1 MSPSVARRIACI
13 RLPAG
18 APELG
23 GDARAALAGALLAAA
38 PRVVPVRGHPR
49 AFWADVT
56 GMERHGG
63 DAGVGRALAEAAR
76 RAGWEA
82 RVGVAG
88 CCIAAAAAT
97 RERAVP
103 VRVVPPGREAAYL
116 RRRSLSLVPMHADLR
131 HSLALLGLQTC
142 GGLAA
147 LVPAEVE
154 LRFGA
159 EGLRAWRL
167 ARGDDPRWPFRP
179 AAPGIATAEADF
191 EPPIEAAEPLRFVL
205 GGLIESVTGQLA
217 ARQRIPAR
225 LRLELR
231 VEDAADDVREVRPA
245 RPTAD
250 ARVLAD
256 LCRRAIEG
264 VPLAAP
270 VRGVALVAEEEG
282 TARADQLDAFAA
294 PAPDPGALHAAL
306 LPVFARWG
314 DGALSGAV
322 HHGAHLPGEQ
332 AEWAARGS
340 GGIAALAQARPAGA
354 DRSGD
359 ATVVFLNTLA
369 LCLRRLP
376 QPLGVEV
383 REDAEHRPLQVDVPA
398 VQNAL
403 TGWGMGSFPP
413 RMWKTRAEG
422 PERISGAWWARATAR
437 EYWRIESPEGWL
449 GLVFR
454 DASTGR
460 WYLEGWYD

>member
-1 MSPSVARRIACI
+1 MSRRIACI
-13 RLPAG
+13 RLPSGSPA
-18 APELG
+18 AE

-38 PRVVPVRGHPR
+38 PRVIPVRGYPR

-56 GMERHGG
+56 GMEGHGG
-63 DAGVGRALAEAAR
+63 DAGVARALASAAEQ
-76 RAGWEA
+76 AGHPA
-82 RVGVAG
+82 HVGIAG

-97 RERAVP
+97 RERTVP

-116 RRRSLSLVPMHADLR
+116 RGRSLAVLPIHPDLR
-131 HSLALLGLQTC
+131 HSLTLLGLRSC
-142 GGLAA
+142 GDLAA

-167 ARGDDPRWPFRP
+167 ARGDDTRWPFRP
-179 AAPGIATAEADF
+179 AAPGIPAAEADF
-191 EPPIEAAEPLRFVL
+191 EPAIETSEPLRFVL
-205 GGLIESVTGQLA
+205 GGLIGSVLGQLE

-225 LRLELR
+225 LRLVLR
-231 VEDAADDVREVRPA
+231 VEDSVDDVREVRPA

-256 LCRRAIEG
+256 LCRRA
-264 VPLAAP
+264 VDARPLAGP
-270 VRGVALVAEEEG
+270 VRGVSLVAEEEG
-282 TARADQLDAFAA
+282 TARADQLDAFTA

-314 DGALSGAV
+314 EGALSTAV
-322 HHGAHLPGEQ
+322 HNGAHLPGEH
-332 AEWAARGS
+332 ADWAARGS
-340 GGIAALAQARPAGA
+340 DGIAAVADVRPASTE
-354 DRSGD
+354 RSGGD
-359 ATVVFLNTLA
+359 SPAFRNTLP

-376 QPLGVEV
+376 EPLSVTV
-383 REDAEHRPLQVDVPA
+383 RVDAEQRPAQVDIPP

-403 TGWGMGSFPP
+403 PGGGIGGFPP

-422 PERISGAWWARATAR
+422 PERISGAWWARGTAR
-437 EYWRIESPEGWL
+437 EYWRVESPDGWL
-449 GLVFR
+449 GLVYR
-454 DASTGR
+454 DGPTGR

>member
-1 MSPSVARRIACI
+1 MERRIACI
-13 RLPAG
+13 RLPAD
-18 APELG
+18 APAP
-23 GDARAALAGALLAAA
+23 DARARGALSGALLAAA

-49 AFWADVT
+49 AFWADTT
-56 GMERHGG
+56 GMEGHGG

-76 RAGWEA
+76 RAGYPA
-82 RVGVAG
+82 RVGVAS

-116 RRRSLSLVPMHADLR
+116 RRRSLSLVPMDPNLR
-131 HSLALLGLQTC
+131 HSLELLGLKTC
-142 GGLAA
+142 GDLAA

-167 ARGDDPRWPFRP
+167 ARGDDARWPFRP
-179 AAPGIATAEADF
+179 AAPGVAAAEADF
-191 EPPIEAAEPLRFVL
+191 EPPIENAEPLRFVL
-205 GGLIESVTGQLA
+205 GGLIGSVLGQLA

-225 LRLELR
+225 LRLTLR
-231 VEDAADDVREVRPA
+231 VEDADDDVREVRPA

-256 LCRRAIEG
+256 LCRRAVEAG
-264 VPLAAP
+264 PLAGP
-270 VRGVALVAEEEG
+270 VRGVSLLAEEEG
-282 TARADQLDAFAA
+282 TARADQLDAFTA

-314 DGALSGAV
+314 DGALSAAV
-322 HHGAHLPGEQ
+322 HHGAHLPGEH
-332 AEWAARGS
+332 AEWAPRGS
-340 GGIAALAQARPAGA
+340 DGIGAVSGARPGGEE
-354 DRSGD
+354 RSGE
-359 ATVVFLNTLA
+359 ASHAFRNTLL

-376 QPLGVEV
+376 EPVPVEV
-383 REDAEHRPLQVDVPA
+383 REDPELRPVQVEFP
-398 VQNAL
+398 NAL
-403 TGWGMGSFPP
+403 PGGGMGSFPP

-422 PERISGAWWARATAR
+422 PERISGAWWSRAAAR
-437 EYWRIESPEGWL
+437 EYWRVESPEGWL
-449 GLVFR
+449 GLVYR
-454 DASTGR
+454 DAASGR

>member
-1 MSPSVARRIACI
+1 MSTRRIACI
-13 RLPAG
+13 RLPDP
-18 APELG
+18 APALEA
-23 GDARAALAGALLAAA
+23 DARAALAGALLAAA
-38 PRVVPVRGHPR
+38 PRVIPVRGHPR

-56 GMERHGG
+56 GMEGHGG
-63 DAGVGRALAEAAR
+63 DAGVGRALADAAE
-76 RAGWEA
+76 RAGWTA

-116 RRRSLSLVPMHADLR
+116 RRRSLALIPISPDLR
-131 HSLALLGLQTC
+131 HSLELLGMRTC
-142 GGLAA
+142 GDLAA

-154 LRFGA
+154 LRFGN

-167 ARGDDPRWPFRP
+167 AHGDDTRWPFRP
-179 AAPGIATAEADF
+179 AAPGIAAAEADF
-191 EPPIEAAEPLRFVL
+191 EPAIETSEPLRFVL
-205 GGLIESVTGQLA
+205 GGLIGSVLGQLE

-225 LRLELR
+225 LRLVLR
-231 VEDAADDVREVRPA
+231 VEDSVDDVREVRPA

-256 LCRRAIEG
+256 LCRRAVDAE
-264 VPLAAP
+264 PLAGP
-270 VRGVALVAEEEG
+270 VRGVSLVAEEEG
-282 TARADQLDAFAA
+282 TARADQLDAFTA
-294 PAPDPGALHAAL
+294 PAPDPGALHSAL

-314 DGALSGAV
+314 EGALSTAV
-322 HHGAHLPGEQ
+322 HNGAHLPGEH
-332 AEWAARGS
+332 ADWTPRGS
-340 GGIAALAQARPAGA
+340 DGITAVADARPSGEE
-354 DRSGD
+354 RSGED
-359 ATVVFLNTLA
+359 SRAFRNTLP

-376 QPLGVEV
+376 EPLPVEV
-383 REDAEHRPLQVDVPA
+383 RVDAEHRPAQVDIPS

-403 TGWGMGSFPP
+403 HGGGIGGFPP

-422 PERISGAWWARATAR
+422 PERISGAWWARGTAR
-437 EYWRIESPEGWL
+437 EYWRVESPEGWL

-454 DASTGR
+454 DGPTGR

>member
-1 MSPSVARRIACI
+1 M
-13 RLPAG
+13 
-18 APELG
+18 
-23 GDARAALAGALLAAA
+23 
-38 PRVVPVRGHPR
+38 VPVRGHPR

-63 DAGVGRALAEAAR
+63 DAGVARALVSAAER
-76 RAGWEA
+76 TGVDA
-82 RVGVAG
+82 RVGVAS
-88 CCIAAAAAT
+88 CCLAAAAAT
-97 RERAVP
+97 RERVHS
-103 VRVVPPGREAAYL
+103 VRVVPRGREADYL
-116 RRRSLSLVPMHADLR
+116 HRRSLSLLPISADLR
-131 HSLALLGLQTC
+131 HSLDLLGLKTC
-142 GGLAA
+142 GGLAG

-179 AAPGIATAEADF
+179 AAPGIASAETDF
-191 EPPIEAAEPLRFVL
+191 EPPIDSAEPLRFVL
-205 GGLIESVTGQLA
+205 GGLIDSVAAQLA

-225 LRLELR
+225 LRLTLR
-231 VEDAADDVREVRPA
+231 VEDAPDDAREIRPA

-256 LCRRAIEG
+256 LCRRAIDAQ
-264 VPLAAP
+264 PLAGP
-270 VRGVALVAEEEG
+270 VRSVSLVAEEEG
-282 TARADQLDAFAA
+282 TERADQLDAFTA

-314 DGALSGAV
+314 DGALSTAV
-322 HHGAHLPGEQ
+322 HHGAHLPGEH
-332 AEWAARGS
+332 AEWAPRGS
-340 GGIAALAQARPAGA
+340 DGIAPLAASRPPGGEGKGREEIAF
-354 DRSGD
+354 R
-359 ATVVFLNTLA
+359 NTLP

-376 QPLGVEV
+376 HPLTVDV
-383 REDAEHRPLQVDVPA
+383 REDAERRPVQVDLGVPP
-398 VQNAL
+398 NAL
-403 TGWGMGSFPP
+403 SGGGMKSFPL

-437 EYWRIESPEGWL
+437 EYWRVESPEGWL

-454 DASTGR
+454 DAPSGR